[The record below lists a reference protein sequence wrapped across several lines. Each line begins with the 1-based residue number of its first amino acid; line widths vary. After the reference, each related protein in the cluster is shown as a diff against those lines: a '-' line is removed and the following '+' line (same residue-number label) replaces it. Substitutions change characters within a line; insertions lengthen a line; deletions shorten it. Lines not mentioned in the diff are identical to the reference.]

1 MLGKLRA
8 IRWGKLKKLKSKK
21 VKVRKQFLTFTFF
34 SNFSFAVISLS
45 TKHHKS
51 VLPLIFNEAAEL
63 FCLRKILGSK
73 LQMRSVR
80 FFIDSSQNAEF

>member
-34 SNFSFAVISLS
+34 Q
-45 TKHHKS
+45 
-51 VLPLIFNEAAEL
+51 IFLLRLFRFQQNIINL
-63 FCLRKILGSK
+63 FC
-73 LQMRSVR
+73 RSFLMKR
-80 FFIDSSQNAEF
+80 QNCFVFGKFLAQNFKCDLFDFS